1 MKKILQ
7 AIITMLTGSIIKDI
21 GDAFDKNFT
30 SKEEKQEALNEAERI
45 YNERLKIIGEITD
58 PDQDSW
64 LSKNVRP
71 LCLLVAL
78 GTLSVILIFNIQVDE
93 GLRNSYAGWTGIMVS
108 FYFGIREVVKAGKR
122 KKNS

>member
-1 MKKILQ
+1 
-7 AIITMLTGSIIKDI
+7 MLTGSIIKDI

-108 FYFGIREVVKAGKR
+108 FYFGIREVVKAVKR